1 MPASRDTPVTLPTN
15 VSVGR
20 PATRKRRTR
29 MRMMLKVSIP
39 VETGNAAIRDG
50 SIVKK
55 IQSILADLKPEAA
68 YFTEFG
74 GERTA
79 LIFFDMKDTSEIPAI
94 AEPWFLAFDASVEIK
109 AVMNADDLARSQPGM
124 EKAVKSFG

>member
-1 MPASRDTPVTLPTN
+1 
-15 VSVGR
+15 
-20 PATRKRRTR
+20 
-29 MRMMLKVSIP
+29 MRMMLKASIP
-39 VETGNAAIRDG
+39 VDKGNAAIRDG

-68 YFTEFG
+68 YFTEFDG
-74 GERTA
+74 KRTG

-94 AEPWFLAFDASVEIK
+94 AEPWFLAFDASIEIK
-109 AVMNADDLARSQPGM
+109 AVMNGDDLARSQPGM